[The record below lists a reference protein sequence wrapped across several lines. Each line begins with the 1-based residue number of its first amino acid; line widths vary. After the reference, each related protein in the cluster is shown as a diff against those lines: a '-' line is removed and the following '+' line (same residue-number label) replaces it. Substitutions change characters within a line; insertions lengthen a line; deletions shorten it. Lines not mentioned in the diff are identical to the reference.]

1 MHGLVQE
8 WVLDQYGPYITNSVI
23 TEAVVAPVGVAT
35 NITKRVLRGG
45 PKAYKWNSSVGYSK
59 SPQITTR
66 SAYRT
71 NDTGSNSEDGNSNG
85 YGARI
90 GCPAKLPDWMR

>member
-23 TEAVVAPVGVAT
+23 TEAVVAPVGVTT

-45 PKAYKWNSSVGYSK
+45 PKAHRPNSSASYS
-59 SPQITTR
+59 
-66 SAYRT
+66 